1 MTDQNRQFDKYGR
14 LSDRFRE
21 DLRNLF
27 EPAGSVPPEVDRAI
41 LAQAPHRLA
50 RPRRIILP
58 LRWAGGIA
66 AAAAVIT
73 LGVFLYYG
81 ARSDNHPSSIIHHQ
95 SAAAERRAD
104 LDGNGRVDI
113 LDAFQLARHVESRE
127 PVDAGWDLTGDG
139 RVDREDVDA
148 VAFAAV
154 RLGPDFALWV
164 PPAATEPERWCVI
177 RTLSVTAEDTFD
189 EGV

>member
-81 ARSDNHPSSIIHHQ
+81 ARSDNHPSSIINPPRR
-95 SAAAERRAD
+95 SGGLISTATAAWTFSTPSSSRGTLNPASRSTP
-104 LDGNGRVDI
+104 DGTSP
-113 LDAFQLARHVESRE
+113 ATAAWTARMSMWSLL
-127 PVDAGWDLTGDG
+127 PPCA
-139 RVDREDVDA
+139 
-148 VAFAAV
+148 
-154 RLGPDFALWV
+154 WV
-164 PPAATEPERWCVI
+164 PISHCGYRLWPPSRRDGA
-177 RTLSVTAEDTFD
+177 
-189 EGV
+189 